1 MTTAM
6 YLTHTKLFNNYY
18 TKTYI
23 NKGVVSQCEY
33 LKKIKKRFIL
43 IL

>member
-1 MTTAM
+1 MSTAM

-33 LKKIKKRFIL
+33 LKEI
-43 IL
+43 